1 MMRTRMTTLAIAT
14 LLGSFPA
21 VAEDLKTTLIDD
33 AKLNLQFRARFEQ
46 VDVEAQSKQDQTTLR
61 TRLTYQSGDLYN
73 FFTLAEVDDVRSG
86 DDEPMIA
93 DYQYTEINQAY
104 IGYRAPAD
112 SVLKYGRQRILLDN
126 QRFVGGVGFRQNEQ
140 TYDGFSA
147 VSTGV
152 QDLKAFYAY
161 INNVNRI
168 FSEDSG
174 KSDHK
179 NKTHL
184 FNLHYGAVEAAQLT
198 GYAYLIDNL
207 AVARFSTDT
216 YGVRL
221 TGKTDIDPVKLS
233 YALEYATQSNGGNNT
248 LDYRAD
254 YLSAEARA
262 DFSAVGLKLGY
273 EVLGSDDGK
282 AGFITP
288 LATLHKFQGWTDK
301 FLFGG
306 AGNWDKGI
314 TDTYIAANTS
324 LAGVKLLLVYH
335 TFESDVGNIDMGQE
349 WGISAGYKFANYYN
363 ASIKYAAFSGA
374 DAGYGF
380 SADTDKLWLTLE
392 AKF

>member
-1 MMRTRMTTLAIAT
+1 MKIRILTIAVTSLLTASPTLADEVKSA
-14 LLGSFPA
+14 
-21 VAEDLKTTLIDD
+21 LIDE

-46 VDVEAQSKQDQTTLR
+46 ADIEPQDKQDQTTLR

-73 FFTLAEVDDVRSG
+73 FFTLAEVDDVRSTN
-86 DDEPMIA
+86 DEPLIA

-104 IGYRAPAD
+104 LGYRAPAD

-140 TYDGFSA
+140 TYDGFTATSA
-147 VSTGV
+147 GIK
-152 QDLKAFYAY
+152 DLKAFYAY

-184 FNLHYGAVEAAQLT
+184 VNLHYSAFDAAKVT

-207 AVARFSTDT
+207 AVNRFSTDT
-216 YGVRL
+216 YGVRV
-221 TGKTDIDPVKLS
+221 TGQAKFEPVGIN
-233 YALEYATQSNGGNNT
+233 YALEYATQSNGNNNP

-254 YLSAEARA
+254 YMLAEAGVKLKQA
-262 DFSAVGLKLGY
+262 GIKLGY

-314 TDTYIAANTS
+314 KDTWVSANTS
-324 LAGVKLLLVYH
+324 LAGVKLLAVYH
-335 TFESDVGNIDMGQE
+335 SFESDVGNVDMGKE
-349 WGISAGYKFANYYN
+349 WGVSASYHFAKYYD
-363 ASIKYAAFSGA
+363 ASIKYASFSGA
-374 DAGYGF
+374 DAGYAF

-392 AKF
+392 AKY

>member
-1 MMRTRMTTLAIAT
+1 MRTRMTALAVAAV
-14 LLGSFPA
+14 LGSFPV

-46 VDVEAQSKQDQTTLR
+46 VDVEAQKKQDQTTLR

-86 DDEPMIA
+86 DVEPLIG

-104 IGYRAPAD
+104 IGYRAPAE
-112 SVLKYGRQRILLDN
+112 SLLKYGRQRILLDN

-140 TYDGFSA
+140 TYDGFTATSA
-147 VSTGV
+147 GIKE
-152 QDLKAFYAY
+152 LKAFYAY

-184 FNLHYGAVEAAQLT
+184 VNLHYGAFEAAQLT

-221 TGKTDIDPVKLS
+221 TGKAAFDPVKLS
-233 YALEYATQSNGGNNT
+233 YALEYATQSNGSNNS
-248 LDYRAD
+248 LDYKAD
-254 YLSAEARA
+254 YFAAEAKA
-262 DFSAVGLKLGY
+262 DFKAVGIKLCY
-273 EVLGSDDGK
+273 ELLGSDDGK

-314 TDTYIAANTS
+314 KDTYIAADTS
-324 LAGVKLLLVYH
+324 LADVKLLLVYH
-335 TFESDVGNIDMGQE
+335 TFESDSGNVDMGQE
-349 WGISAGYKFANYYN
+349 WGISAGYAFARYYN